1 MQMSDQ
7 GDSRVFIVD
16 DDPAVQKGLGRLL
29 RSAGYECENF
39 RSAEAFLARDPH
51 AGPCCIVLDIRMP
64 ESTGLSL
71 QETLS
76 AARRGEQIVFI
87 TGYGDVPTC
96 AKAMRA
102 GAIDFLPKPF
112 RNEDLL
118 DAVTRSL
125 ERSERL
131 IREGSERQKIQALVD
146 RLTPR
151 ELEVLALVIAG
162 KLNKQI
168 AAELG
173 NSEKTIKIHRGRI
186 MQKMGV
192 FSVAGLVRLT
202 DKVGI
207 HPKAGAYRTKV

>member
-1 MQMSDQ
+1 MSDQ

-16 DDPAVQKGLGRLL
+16 DDPSVQKGLGRLL
-29 RSAGYECENF
+29 RSAGYACESF
-39 RSAEAFLARDPH
+39 RSAEAFLARDPY

-76 AARRGEQIVFI
+76 VAGRGEQIVFI

-118 DAVTRSL
+118 DAVARSL

-207 HPKAGAYRTKV
+207 HPKAGVYRTKV

>member
-1 MQMSDQ
+1 MSDQ

-16 DDPAVQKGLGRLL
+16 DDPSVQKGLGRLL
-29 RSAGYECENF
+29 RSAGYAFESF
-39 RSAEAFLARDPH
+39 LSAEAFLARDPY

-76 AARRGEQIVFI
+76 AAGRGEQIVFI

-112 RNEDLL
+112 RNEELL
-118 DAVTRSL
+118 DAIARSL

-131 IREGSERQKIQALVD
+131 IREGTERQKIQALVD

-151 ELEVLALVIAG
+151 ELEVLELVIAG

-202 DKVGI
+202 DKVRI

>member
-1 MQMSDQ
+1 
-7 GDSRVFIVD
+7 
-16 DDPAVQKGLGRLL
+16 
-29 RSAGYECENF
+29 
-39 RSAEAFLARDPH
+39 
-51 AGPCCIVLDIRMP
+51 MP

-76 AARRGEQIVFI
+76 VAGRGEQIVFI

-118 DAVTRSL
+118 DAVARSL

-207 HPKAGAYRTKV
+207 HPKAGVYRTKV

>member
-1 MQMSDQ
+1 MSDQ

-16 DDPAVQKGLGRLL
+16 DDPSVQKGLGRLL
-29 RSAGYECENF
+29 RSAGYACESF
-39 RSAEAFLARDPH
+39 RSAEAFLARDPY

-76 AARRGEQIVFI
+76 VAGRGEQIVFI

-118 DAVTRSL
+118 DAVARSL

-131 IREGSERQKIQALVD
+131 IREGSERQKVQVLVD

-192 FSVAGLVRLT
+192 FSVAGLIRLT

>member
-1 MQMSDQ
+1 MSDQ

-16 DDPAVQKGLGRLL
+16 DDPSVQKGLGRLL
-29 RSAGYECENF
+29 CSAGYAFESF
-39 RSAEAFLARDPH
+39 RSAEAFLARTPY
-51 AGPCCIVLDIRMP
+51 AGPRCIVLDIRMP
-64 ESTGLSL
+64 ESTGLTL

-76 AARRGEQIVFI
+76 AAGRDEQIVFI

-112 RNEDLL
+112 RNEELL
-118 DAVTRSL
+118 DAIARSL

-131 IREGSERQKIQALVD
+131 IREDTERQRIQALVD

-151 ELEVLALVIAG
+151 ELEVLALVTAG

>member
-1 MQMSDQ
+1 MSDQ

-16 DDPAVQKGLGRLL
+16 DDPSVQKGLGRLL
-29 RSAGYECENF
+29 RSAGYACESF
-39 RSAEAFLARDPH
+39 RSAEAFLARDPY

-76 AARRGEQIVFI
+76 VAGRDEQIVFI

-131 IREGSERQKIQALVD
+131 IREGTERQKIQALVD

-162 KLNKQI
+162 RLNKQI

-192 FSVAGLVRLT
+192 FSVAGLIRLT

>member
-1 MQMSDQ
+1 MSDQ

-16 DDPAVQKGLGRLL
+16 DDPSVQKGLGRLL
-29 RSAGYECENF
+29 RSAGYACESF
-39 RSAEAFLARDPH
+39 RSAEAFLARDPY

-76 AARRGEQIVFI
+76 EAGRGEQIVFI

-118 DAVTRSL
+118 DAVARSL

-131 IREGSERQKIQALVD
+131 IREGTERQKIQVLVD

>member
-1 MQMSDQ
+1 MSDQ
-7 GDSRVFIVD
+7 GESRVFIVD
-16 DDPAVQKGLGRLL
+16 DDPSVQKGLGRLL
-29 RSAGYECENF
+29 RSAGYACESF
-39 RSAEAFLARDPH
+39 RSAEAFLARDPYG
-51 AGPCCIVLDIRMP
+51 GPCCIVLDIRMP

-71 QETLS
+71 QQTLS
-76 AARRGEQIVFI
+76 AAGRGEQIVFI

-118 DAVTRSL
+118 DAVARSL

-131 IREGSERQKIQALVD
+131 IREGTERQKIQVLVD

>member
-1 MQMSDQ
+1 MSDQ
-7 GDSRVFIVD
+7 GESKVFIVD
-16 DDPAVQKGLGRLL
+16 DDPSVQKGLGRLL
-29 RSAGYECENF
+29 RSAGYAFESF
-39 RSAEAFLARDPH
+39 RSAEAFLARGPY

-64 ESTGLSL
+64 ESTGLTL

-76 AARRGEQIVFI
+76 AAGRDEQIVFI

-96 AKAMRA
+96 AKAMRD

-118 DAVTRSL
+118 GAIARSL
-125 ERSERL
+125 ERSVRL
-131 IREGSERQKIQALVD
+131 IREDTERQEIQALVN

-173 NSEKTIKIHRGRI
+173 ISEKTIKIHRGRI

>member
-1 MQMSDQ
+1 MSDQ

-16 DDPAVQKGLGRLL
+16 DDPSVQKGLGRLL
-29 RSAGYECENF
+29 RSAGYACESF
-39 RSAEAFLARDPH
+39 RSAEAFLARDPY

-76 AARRGEQIVFI
+76 VAGRDEQIVFI

-118 DAVTRSL
+118 DAVARSL

-131 IREGSERQKIQALVD
+131 IREGSERQKVQVLVD

-192 FSVAGLVRLT
+192 FSVAGLIRLT